1 MKMPRI
7 FSCVNPYQVNKTN
20 LGVVHMQTVKSVR
33 EAVKLLG
40 GGPAVGEATGTSRFA
55 VHYWVKR
62 EMIPGSHYQTMR
74 RLAAEKNLHIPDDF
88 FARVLI
94 HPRDIRE
101 QHDSAI
107 SDPS

>member
-1 MKMPRI
+1 
-7 FSCVNPYQVNKTN
+7 
-20 LGVVHMQTVKSVR
+20 MQTVKSVR

-40 GGPAVGEATGTSRFA
+40 GGPKVGEATQTSRFA

-62 EMIPGSHYQTMR
+62 EMIPGSHYQVMR
-74 RLAAEKNLHIPDDF
+74 RLAAEKNLHIPDEF

-94 HPRDIRE
+94 HPRDIKE